1 MEDFTSL
8 LKLVYNSRGNIIDMI
23 KDRGFN
29 VNSIKKYSIDELKIL
44 LEAHLK
50 AGFENLEKLSALDI
64 FVENDDRKLIVKY
77 KLDDRFKKT
86 RKLQTQIDNIYDEY
100 ELTKNDCLILLY
112 NDNIIYKD
120 DMKPS
125 NIIIKYINK
134 EYENGKFI
142 QIYGLENFKI
152 NISKHII
159 VPKHTIVSKEKR
171 IEVLQKYF
179 TKIENLPRILREDP
193 MAKYIGALP
202 NDLIE
207 IKVYNETSGFTTQY
221 RLCVN
226 VM

>member
-29 VNSIKKYSIDELKIL
+29 VNSIKKYSIDELKLL

-112 NDNIIYKD
+112 NDNVIYKD

-171 IEVLQKYF
+171 NEVLQKYF

>member
-23 KDRGFN
+23 KDRGYN
-29 VNSIKKYSIDELKIL
+29 VNSIKKYNIDELKLL

-64 FVENDDRKLIVKY
+64 FVENDNRKLIVKY

-112 NDNIIYKD
+112 NDNVIYKD

-134 EYENGKFI
+134 AFENGKFI

-171 IEVLQKYF
+171 NEVLQKYY

>member
-1 MEDFTSL
+1 
-8 LKLVYNSRGNIIDMI
+8 
-23 KDRGFN
+23 
-29 VNSIKKYSIDELKIL
+29 
-44 LEAHLK
+44 
-50 AGFENLEKLSALDI
+50 
-64 FVENDDRKLIVKY
+64 
-77 KLDDRFKKT
+77 
-86 RKLQTQIDNIYDEY
+86 
-100 ELTKNDCLILLY
+100 
-112 NDNIIYKD
+112 
-120 DMKPS
+120 MKPS

-134 EYENGKFI
+134 EYEKGKFI

-159 VPKHTIVSKEKR
+159 VPKHTIVSKENR
-171 IEVLQKYF
+171 NEVLQKYF